1 MKETVT
7 ILLASYNGEKFLT
20 EMIDSVL
27 NQTYENIRLVLSD
40 DNSKDSSVQILEKYA
55 LENPE
60 RVIHYRSGQRF
71 GCAQKHFMHLLMKF
85 YHDSDYIMFCDQ
97 DDVWHK
103 NKVEITLKR
112 MKELEEGQDIPV
124 LVHTD
129 LRVVDGDLNEISP
142 SFCKH
147 SGLNGN
153 RVELNKLLVQ
163 NVVTG
168 CTVMLNGALARIG
181 VKNEITDA
189 VMMHDWWLA
198 LIASAFGKIGFVDE
212 PTIDYRQHGNNSVGA
227 KNVYSLSY
235 IASRLK
241 AGRMKKSLSEAA
253 GQAQEFVNCFGD
265 SLSPELKKTVQ
276 DFARTR
282 EANLFVRDRIYIKHK
297 LYKNGVARILFQ
309 LLGW

>member
-27 NQTYENIRLVLSD
+27 NQDYENIRLVLSD

-112 MKELEEGQDIPV
+112 MKELEEEQDIPV

-147 SGLNGN
+147 SGLSGD
-153 RVELNKLLVQ
+153 RVELNNLLVQ

-168 CTVMLNGALARIG
+168 CTVMINRALAELG
-181 VKNEITDA
+181 VKHEITDA

-227 KNVYSLSY
+227 KNVYSPSY
-235 IASRLK
+235 LLARLK
-241 AGRMKKSLSEAA
+241 GNSMKKAMQNAAKQSGAFLEVFSEHLMAD
-253 GQAQEFVNCFGD
+253 QAEMLG
-265 SLSPELKKTVQ
+265 
-276 DFARTR
+276 DFAKTQ
-282 EANLFVRDRIYIKHK
+282 NLPIFARNAIYRKYK
-297 LYKNGVARILFQ
+297 LYKNGFVRVMAQF
-309 LLGW
+309 LGI